1 MLKYPIDPSRT
12 TSFQHSSPVSATYAG
27 PTRAAR
33 ILPMFKADEDRVLAG
48 MVRERRELLRQ
59 IARLEE
65 LLEKTVANLYSAR
78 VWVENVTIRE
88 NFETSDYRVD
98 YMPADELSERIRSL
112 RDLKER
118 LAEINT
124 RLDVG

>member
-1 MLKYPIDPSRT
+1 
-12 TSFQHSSPVSATYAG
+12 
-27 PTRAAR
+27 
-33 ILPMFKADEDRVLAG
+33 MFKADEDRILAG

-78 VWVENVTIRE
+78 VWVENATIRG

-112 RDLKER
+112 KDLKKR

>member
-1 MLKYPIDPSRT
+1 
-12 TSFQHSSPVSATYAG
+12 
-27 PTRAAR
+27 
-33 ILPMFKADEDRVLAG
+33 MFKADEDRVLAG

-65 LLEKTVANLYSAR
+65 VLEKTVANLYSAR
-78 VWVENVTIRE
+78 VWVENVTIRG
-88 NFETSDYRVD
+88 NFETSEYRVD
-98 YMPADELSERIRSL
+98 YMPADELSERIRTL

-124 RLDVG
+124 RLDAG